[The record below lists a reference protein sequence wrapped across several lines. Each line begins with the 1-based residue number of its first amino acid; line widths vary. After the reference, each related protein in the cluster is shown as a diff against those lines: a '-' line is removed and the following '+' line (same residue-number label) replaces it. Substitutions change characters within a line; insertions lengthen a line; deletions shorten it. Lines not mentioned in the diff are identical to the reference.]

1 MRRQIKPMRS
11 SKMREPARG
20 ALGRMSEAGVSAISW
35 RQATIV
41 APTTPTANSATDTI
55 DDTMSYE
62 SSIWGSEYMSSNT
75 VNKNSGRPTKPMI
88 LPSTPPIRQA
98 HSA

>member
-1 MRRQIKPMRS
+1 MRCQIKPMRS

-35 RQATIV
+35 RQAIIV
-41 APTTPTANSATDTI
+41 APTTPTANSATDTS

-62 SSIWGSEYMSSNT
+62 SNIWGSEYMSSNT
-75 VNKNSGRPTKPMI
+75 VNKNSGRPTNPMI
-88 LPSTPPIRQA
+88 LPSTPPIRHA
-98 HSA
+98 HSE

>member
-1 MRRQIKPMRS
+1 
-11 SKMREPARG
+11 MREPARG
-20 ALGRMSEAGVSAISW
+20 ALGRMSDAGVSAISW

-41 APTTPTANSATDTI
+41 APTTPTVNSATDTS

-62 SSIWGSEYMSSNT
+62 SCIWGSEYISSNT
-75 VNKNSGRPTKPMI
+75 VNRKSGRPTKPMT

-98 HSA
+98 HNE